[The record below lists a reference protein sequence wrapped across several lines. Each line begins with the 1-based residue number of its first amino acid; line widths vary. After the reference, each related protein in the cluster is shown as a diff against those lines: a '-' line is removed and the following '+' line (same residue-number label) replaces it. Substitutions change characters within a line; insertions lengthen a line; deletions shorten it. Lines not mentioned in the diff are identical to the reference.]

1 MATALSLSVS
11 IKALDKLTAPF
22 KKMTSAVSS
31 FGRSAL
37 TVFAKVDRR
46 ARKLNQ
52 SLNKITKR
60 FGGIAAIAGGLTIGA
75 AVASGADAFVSLEKN
90 ISAASAKFGI
100 FDRTTEQF
108 KSIRNAAIEVGATT
122 EFTSGQAAEG
132 LNFLAMAGF
141 SAKQSIA
148 ALPGVID
155 LATAAQIELGSA
167 TDIATDTLGAFG
179 LMTEDTVQLGKNLSR
194 VNNVLAKTTTATNTS
209 MEALFESV
217 AKGGAS
223 FTSAGQSLETYSAL
237 AGRMA
242 ASGIKGSVSGTAL
255 KASITRLAKGVP
267 AVKNTLSKLGVS
279 ISDSSGNMRN
289 MIDIIAD
296 VEKATKSMG
305 NTQRLAT
312 VSTIFGERALAGIS
326 SIMNEG
332 AAEAKRLEKTLV
344 GVNDVSG
351 DMARFMRSGL
361 SGVLAGMK
369 SAFESIAIAIG
380 DTFAP
385 EIDATIKKLTD
396 IARGAKSWVVENK
409 GLIKTIF
416 SIIKGLVK
424 LLLFF
429 KAFIVLLS
437 IGTAGIASYNIVLG
451 VMGALSGTA
460 SVAIGK
466 SSIAMKAYALT
477 LKIAGIA
484 TKIFGGITKAT
495 FLPITIILG
504 VIILIV
510 RSFMRN
516 WEMVKK
522 SFKDGGILGGLKA
535 IGKVLLDVVL
545 FPVQKLLGL
554 LSKIP
559 GVGSKIPGVGS
570 KISPAFEGVKGL
582 RERMGLKVEDDTK
595 KESLNADASIEKVR
609 TERSEKT
616 INNKLG
622 IDINDKSGLAA
633 VVANT
638 GNIPINITKTV
649 GQ

>member
-22 KKMTSAVSS
+22 KKMGSGVAS
-31 FGRSAL
+31 FGRSAA

-46 ARKLNQ
+46 ARKLNK
-52 SLNKITKR
+52 SLNNVTKK
-60 FGGIAAIAGGLTIGA
+60 FGGIAAIAGGLTLGA
-75 AVASGADAFVSLEKN
+75 AVASGADAFVTLEKN

-100 FDRTTEQF
+100 FDRTEEQF
-108 KSIRNAAIEVGATT
+108 KAIRNAALEVGATT

-141 SAKQSIA
+141 SASQSIA
-148 ALPGVID
+148 SLPGVID

-179 LMTEDTVQLGKNLSR
+179 LMTEDTAQLGKNLSR

-223 FTSAGQSLETYSAL
+223 FTSAGQSLETYTAL

-255 KASITRLAKGVP
+255 KSSITRLAKGVP
-267 AVKNTLSKLGVS
+267 AVKNQLSKLGIS

-296 VEKATKSMG
+296 VEKATKGMG

-332 AAEAKRLEKTLV
+332 STEAKNLEKSLI
-344 GVNDVSG
+344 GVSDISG
-351 DMARFMRSGL
+351 NMARFMRGGL
-361 SGVLAGMK
+361 AGVLASMK

-385 EIDATIKKLTD
+385 EIDATIKKLTAV
-396 IARGAKSWVVENK
+396 ARGAKSWVVENK
-409 GLIKTIF
+409 PLLMTLFKITKILLKALVIFKAYILLTNISRASMAAFGWVMKIATAAQWAFNAAAAANPIGLIVIAIVALIALVVI
-416 SIIKGLVK
+416 IIKK
-424 LLLFF
+424 WNQF
-429 KAFIVLLS
+429 
-437 IGTAGIASYNIVLG
+437 
-451 VMGALSGTA
+451 GA
-460 SVAIGK
+460 V
-466 SSIAMKAYALT
+466 IAMML
-477 LKIAGIA
+477 G
-484 TKIFGGITKAT
+484 
-495 FLPITIILG
+495 PIGWIIS
-504 VIILIV
+504 LIQ
-510 RSFMRN
+510 SFRRN
-516 WEMVKK
+516 WDMVKE
-522 SFKDGGILGGLKA
+522 SFKSGGILEGLKA
-535 IGKVLLDVVL
+535 IGKVILDSVL
-545 FPVQKLLGL
+545 MPVQQLLTL
-554 LSKIP
+554 LAKIP
-559 GVGSKIPGVGS
+559 GLGSKLAPGIA
-570 KISPAFEGVKGL
+570 KIQNARDRLGVNTTTDEKGQP
-582 RERMGLKVEDDTK
+582 
-595 KESLNADASIEKVR
+595 LNADASIERVR

-622 IDINDKSGLAA
+622 IDINDKLGLAT
-633 VVANT
+633 VSANT
-638 GNIPINITKTV
+638 GGIPINITKTV
-649 GQ
+649 GR